1 MKKRVLSLLL
11 ALVLLLGM
19 VPGALALED
28 ADIDP
33 GMGIDPI
40 GMPEGEG
47 TEDDPLRIGNAEQ
60 LAWFAQTIS
69 DPEQGA
75 QEVCAALTAD
85 IDLED
90 EPWEPMGTDTYGFKG
105 TFDGQGHKI
114 KGLNVSGA
122 KLAGLFACVDG
133 GTVKNLVVTGS
144 VSGTTYT
151 GAIVGYLK
159 NGGTIFRCGNE
170 AAVSG
175 SGVLYRRYCRQRR
188 RIR

>member
-47 TEDDPLRIGNAEQ
+47 TEESPLLIGNAEQ

-69 DPEQGA
+69 DPTQGA
-75 QEVCAALTAD
+75 QEVCAALTED
-85 IDLED
+85 LDLEN
-90 EPWEPMGTDTYGFKG
+90 EPWTATRAR
-105 TFDGQGHKI
+105 
-114 KGLNVSGA
+114 S
-122 KLAGLFACVDG
+122 
-133 GTVKNLVVTGS
+133 TG
-144 VSGTTYT
+144 
-151 GAIVGYLK
+151 
-159 NGGTIFRCGNE
+159 RD
-170 AAVSG
+170 
-175 SGVLYRRYCRQRR
+175 
-188 RIR
+188 IRFPV